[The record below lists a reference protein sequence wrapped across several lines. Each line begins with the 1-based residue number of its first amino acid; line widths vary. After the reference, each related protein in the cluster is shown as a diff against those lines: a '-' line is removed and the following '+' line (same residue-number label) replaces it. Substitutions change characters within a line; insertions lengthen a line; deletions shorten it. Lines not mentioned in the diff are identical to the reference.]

1 MNPTTF
7 LWNLVTL
14 ESIRHRRAKN
24 HEKTT
29 KKRTNHNWYGL
40 SQPTPKN
47 AWFHSRSKLEQ
58 QRDASKDDVRIL
70 ILGVFLLPNTTYRHK
85 VRNTGRT
92 IARLDSILPN
102 DNPSTMDIDPTTITT
117 GGITS
122 IPPLLLGFL
131 IPGGPLRTD
140 FQPAAADAT
149 KWTLTLSCPGDIPSP
164 IAMVSEVVCCVLSPL
179 PVTHGILLYWQITC
193 ATQQTGF
200 TLLGSLT
207 PDQPSG
213 VFRTHWS
220 DLELPPPLTVTLGVS
235 MEPRDQI
242 QNMVNPR
249 DQWESRLFVAQK
261 IANDLFHYM
270 QSFDT
275 SQQPGHLVV
284 PHTIFERWM
293 ARFESRFRRDPNF
306 FMKTQE

>member
-7 LWNLVTL
+7 LWILVTL

-29 KKRTNHNWYGL
+29 KRRTNHNWHGL
-40 SQPTPKN
+40 SQPTQKN

-58 QRDASKDDVRIL
+58 QRDASKDDLRIL
-70 ILGVFLLPNTTYRHK
+70 ILGVFLLPNTTYRHN

-200 TLLGSLT
+200 TLLG
-207 PDQPSG
+207 
-213 VFRTHWS
+213 
-220 DLELPPPLTVTLGVS
+220 
-235 MEPRDQI
+235 
-242 QNMVNPR
+242 
-249 DQWESRLFVAQK
+249 
-261 IANDLFHYM
+261 
-270 QSFDT
+270 
-275 SQQPGHLVV
+275 
-284 PHTIFERWM
+284 
-293 ARFESRFRRDPNF
+293 
-306 FMKTQE
+306 